1 MKAYKAIL
9 YDLDGTLINTMDMN
23 LYPLMRILE
32 EELGQVW
39 AFEDLIPYFTKPGTK
54 VLEELGI
61 RDIDTVY
68 ARWVRYVNEY
78 QPGAIPYEGI
88 RETLDAF
95 RKNGIKQGAVSAK
108 LRPQY
113 QIDVVAN
120 GLDVY
125 LDTAVLAEDTQL
137 HKPHP
142 DPILKALKRMAL
154 QPEEV
159 LYVGDARSDLEAARN
174 AGCDFGFAAWG
185 AAIKIRRE
193 EPDYWFE
200 SPSQILD
207 LLPENEA

>member
-9 YDLDGTLINTMDMN
+9 YDLDGTLVNTMDMN

-32 EELGQVW
+32 EELGQKW
-39 AFEDLIPYFTKPGTK
+39 AFADLIPYFTKPGPK

-61 RDIDTVY
+61 RDIETVY

-78 QPGAIPYEGI
+78 VPGAVPYEGVPEVLAAFQKAGI
-88 RETLDAF
+88 RQA
-95 RKNGIKQGAVSAK
+95 AVSAK

-113 QIDVVAN
+113 EIDVVGN

-125 LDTAVLAEDTQL
+125 LETAVLAEDTPH

-142 DPILKALKRMAL
+142 EPILTALKRLGLEPGEA
-154 QPEEV
+154 

-174 AGCDFGFAAWG
+174 AGVDFGFAAWG
-185 AAIKIRRE
+185 AAVKLGRE
-193 EPDYWFE
+193 EAGHW
-200 SPSQILD
+200 LD
-207 LLPENEA
+207 RPEELLQLVCGL